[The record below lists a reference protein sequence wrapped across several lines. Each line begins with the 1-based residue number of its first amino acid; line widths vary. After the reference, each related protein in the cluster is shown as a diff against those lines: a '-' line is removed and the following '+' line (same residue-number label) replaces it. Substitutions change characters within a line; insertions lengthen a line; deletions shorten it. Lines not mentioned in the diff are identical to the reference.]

1 MARKWMRLSVAS
13 VCVAHG
19 LACSDA
25 SSSSNTSQSTGGTT
39 SSSGGAA
46 GTDGGGS
53 PNSGGSTSTA
63 GSGGQGG
70 AGGSAAGAPNGTP
83 TCEELPSLIAAY
95 KTANSGNGGKDWDLL
110 AKTPAEILADPAAA
124 QLISICGEGQLPVIP
139 ELAWEYGGS
148 DHAWVNPEA
157 SALAYCVYIPVSP
170 SSEHWQYDP
179 TADHVT
185 ADVYVKCP
193 DQNPCNDEQGADQV
207 MACLG
212 DPSNIEIIVD
222 TASLNDGADAGLS
235 LSEATTDLNLITS
248 GGETLHLYTGL

>member
-1 MARKWMRLSVAS
+1 MARKWIRLSVAS
-13 VCVAHG
+13 VCVVHG

-25 SSSSNTSQSTGGTT
+25 SSSSNTTQSTGGTA

-63 GSGGQGG
+63 GSGDQGG
-70 AGGSAAGAPNGTP
+70 AGGSAAGAPNAP

-95 KTANSGNGGKDWDLL
+95 KTAHSGNGGKDWDIL
-110 AKTPAEILADPAAA
+110 AKTPAEILADPAAG

-139 ELAWEYGGS
+139 DLAWEYGGS

-157 SALAYCVYIPVSP
+157 SAVAYCVYIPVSP

-179 TADHVT
+179 SADHVT

-193 DQNPCNDEQGADQV
+193 DQNPCKDEQGADQV